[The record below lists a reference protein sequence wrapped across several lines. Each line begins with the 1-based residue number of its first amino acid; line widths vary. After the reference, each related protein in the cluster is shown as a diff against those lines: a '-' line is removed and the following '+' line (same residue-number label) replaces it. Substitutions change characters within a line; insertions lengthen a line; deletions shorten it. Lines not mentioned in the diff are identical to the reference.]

1 MNKKEQDQNQD
12 NEENQSLLPYQSYEI
27 STQTQNNQEY
37 QSFLRG
43 QSYEIS
49 LHNQESNVNQL
60 DQSSEFNQV
69 NQENQENQMIQEEEQ
84 HSMQMGQ
91 SRRYQN
97 NQDGNNQNIN
107 PNQEYQD
114 NQLINSQSQ
123 TKIQSKSNQLILEN
137 NRNQLSNSNKID
149 QFRRGIHNTN
159 PNLSNGSIKAGKKTE
174 PKDSFSKVHIHSRNE
189 KYTRDYEVSVT
200 NKTHSLKRHI
210 PQVLSFENIASKRI
224 IIRPNLDDEKERL
237 SGFVEIPRSEYDKYA
252 DKETIFLERGMN
264 TGCYRFRG
272 REILLKDED
281 SPEES
286 IQLTKDEIIGEINK
300 RAKNKKEKKK
310 KYEITDKY
318 YVLADVEINN
328 MEKDKVKQYKKQ
340 IERLYGKS
348 KTRSNLE
355 ESKIQITTES
365 QLNSKQLPLDTKK
378 TNLNSQQS
386 EIQSQPEITQSNI
399 QSENIQSQKES
410 KNIQSQLQS
419 DNIQLELESK
429 DKKSQM
435 ESEINQQLQSEK
447 VKLQLRSNGGKS
459 QIESE
464 NKQTQLQ
471 SESNQPQ
478 IESEYKQSELQS
490 EIKQFQLQS
499 EEKQSQLQS
508 ENIQSQLKSENKQ
521 SQLEA
526 QNTQSQLESNNT
538 QTQNKPSQLETQP
551 NGQLNTQVEL
561 EKKED
566 QDSNINQSINEVEN
580 LDVSNRDSIAPTD
593 NYSRYLLEQ
602 INKVRMDP
610 QSFIGVI
617 EDSKANI
624 KKHRYGGFIYKDKIS
639 IALFRGEPAFDD
651 AIDYLNNTEPMGKLE
666 YSPELTAQLP
676 QNDIEIKDK
685 NDLKKKVEKMIEKKY
700 SIKSY
705 WRDIIKDP
713 EISFLL
719 MMVDDNVA
727 SSGMRRRDI
736 LNPKVK
742 YIGISSVEIKG
753 HFVCY
758 ITLSYGLKKNDK

>member
-1 MNKKEQDQNQD
+1 MNKTELGQNQD
-12 NEENQSLLPYQSYEI
+12 NEENQSLLPFQSYEI

-49 LHNQESNVNQL
+49 LHNQESNLNQL
-60 DQSSEFNQV
+60 GQSSEFSQA
-69 NQENQENQMIQEEEQ
+69 NQENQMLQEEQ
-84 HSMQMGQ
+84 HSIQIGQ
-91 SRRYQN
+91 SRRYHIN
-97 NQDGNNQNIN
+97 REGKNQNN

-123 TKIQSKSNQLILEN
+123 PKLKSNSNQLILEN
-137 NRNQLSNSNKID
+137 NINQKSNSNKIG
-149 QFRRGIHNTN
+149 QSLRGIHNTN
-159 PNLSNGSIKAGKKTE
+159 SNLSNGLIKTGKKTE

-189 KYTRDYEVSVT
+189 KYSRDYDVSVK
-200 NKTHSLKRHI
+200 NKTHSLKRHT

-272 REILLKDED
+272 REILLKDEE

-286 IQLTKDEIIGEINK
+286 IQLPKEEIIGEIN
-300 RAKNKKEKKK
+300 RRNKNKKEKKK
-310 KYEITDKY
+310 KYEIIDKY
-318 YVLADVEINN
+318 YVLADVDNN

-340 IERLYGKS
+340 IEFLYGKS

-355 ESKIQITTES
+355 ESKLQITTES
-365 QLNSKQLPLDTKK
+365 QLNSKQLPLDIKK
-378 TNLNSQQS
+378 SNLNSQQS
-386 EIQSQPEITQSNI
+386 ELKSQPEITQSNL
-399 QSENIQSQKES
+399 QTENIQSQMES
-410 KNIQSQLQS
+410 KNIKSQLQL
-419 DNIQLELESK
+419 DKIQSELESK
-429 DKKSQM
+429 DKPLQIQ
-435 ESEINQQLQSEK
+435 SEIKQQLQSEK
-447 VKLQLRSNGGKS
+447 VQLQLESNGGKS

-464 NKQTQLQ
+464 NKQSQLL
-471 SESNQPQ
+471 SENNQPQ
-478 IESEYKQSELQS
+478 IDSENKQSQIQS

-499 EEKQSQLQS
+499 EEKQFQLQS
-508 ENIQSQLKSENKQ
+508 ENIQSQLQSENKQ
-521 SQLEA
+521 SQFEA
-526 QNTQSQLESNNT
+526 QNIQSQLESNNT
-538 QTQNKPSQLETQP
+538 QSQNNPSQLETQP
-551 NGQLNTQVEL
+551 NGQLNTQVEI
-561 EKKED
+561 EKKEE
-566 QDSNINQSINEVEN
+566 QDSNLNQSINKEEN
-580 LDVSNRDSIAPTD
+580 LDISNRDSIEPID

-651 AIDYLNNTEPMGKLE
+651 AIEYLNNTEPMGKLE

-685 NDLKKKVEKMIEKKY
+685 NDLKKKVEKMIDKKY

-719 MMVDDNVA
+719 MMVDDNA
-727 SSGMRRRDI
+727 ANSGMRRRDI

-742 YIGISSVEIKG
+742 YIGISSVEIKE

-758 ITLSYGLKKNDK
+758 IILSCCLKKNDKDIY